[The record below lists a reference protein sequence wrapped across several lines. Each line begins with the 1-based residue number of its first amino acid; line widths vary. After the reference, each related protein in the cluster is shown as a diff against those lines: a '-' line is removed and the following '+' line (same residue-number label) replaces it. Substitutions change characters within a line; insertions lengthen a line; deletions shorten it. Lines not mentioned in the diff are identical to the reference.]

1 MALFLPMFV
10 AWVNFTP
17 EATKWRED
25 LAMQG
30 TILIAVKR
38 HNQIEEIIPALKN
51 AVKAGTRVVF
61 LVRYRVSSFQL
72 FFLSEVD
79 ALQPGASAA
88 LAVRCS
94 CLGAQDQLAEH
105 RISAACEAL
114 SRLGI
119 TVTVHSY
126 TGCLRKA
133 IKKYTAREDVQLI
146 MMATGM
152 VPGVM
157 RFVEWLLRLVRFSK
171 RHHGPPALIFRSD
184 VAT

>member
-1 MALFLPMFV
+1 MALFLPLSV
-10 AWVNFTP
+10 AWLDFTL

-38 HNQIEEIIPALKN
+38 PNQIEEIIPALKN

-88 LAVRCS
+88 LAAR
-94 CLGAQDQLAEH
+94 CLGAQAQLAEK

-119 TVTVHSY
+119 SVTVHSY
-126 TGCLRKA
+126 TGRLRKA

-152 VPGVM
+152 VPGIM
-157 RFVEWLLRLVRFSK
+157 RFVDSLLRLIRFSK
-171 RHHGPPALIFRSD
+171 RRHGPPALIFRSE